1 MAQTPLQTLLFA
13 AHSYS
18 ALRAGRAELG
28 SGGGLPGQRPPV
40 RELQAVLLGATA
52 CPSMPPTGTA
62 SATENYWLYLT
73 NPLSVCSK
81 AS

>member
-1 MAQTPLQTLLFA
+1 MAQPRLQTLLFA

-40 RELQAVLLGATA
+40 RELQAVLLGLLPAIN
-52 CPSMPPTGTA
+52 A
-62 SATENYWLYLT
+62 SNRYGQCY
-73 NPLSVCSK
+73 
-81 AS
+81 